1 MWIRSVS
8 AALLFTT
15 LHSSTFT
22 VKFTTVMSIKSS
34 VCCSTP
40 SFFSLGNVLLVKPP
54 LSVSI
59 SPILVEICR
68 RGHHLHWS
76 TPTWKIEQL
85 ENRIIS
91 FPPPKKNTQK
101 YPESRVSSQLC
112 GSFSKIFQSFP
123 RPIAHRPSPLP
134 PCHHVNSTAFSPS
147 APRFVASAPRS
158 SSRRQTSTSPWR
170 TASNNGVVSWCNQ
183 GGKVQARGTL
193 VLMIISWWFHGL
205 KW

>member
-22 VKFTTVMSIKSS
+22 VKITTVMSIKSS

-40 SFFSLGNVLLVKPP
+40 SFFSLGDVLLVKSS
-54 LSVSI
+54 LSVNI
-59 SPILVEICR
+59 SPILVETCR
-68 RGHHLHWS
+68 IS
-76 TPTWKIEQL
+76 TGQL
-85 ENRIIS
+85 PHEKLSNWRIMNRIVS
-91 FPPPKKNTQK
+91 SPPKKNTQK

-158 SSRRQTSTSPWR
+158 SSRRQTSTSP
-170 TASNNGVVSWCNQ
+170 
-183 GGKVQARGTL
+183 
-193 VLMIISWWFHGL
+193 
-205 KW
+205 